1 MKAFPKELLSPTERR
16 LFEKLNT
23 PEKIQDY
30 LITLP
35 MNDTDSVQSVRR
47 SIIAEKVHCFE
58 GALFAAAVLW
68 YHGAQPLLLDFRT
81 TSDDVDHVVALFK
94 RENLWGAISATHHSV
109 LRYRDPIY
117 KSLREI
123 ALSYF
128 HEYFLNSGVKTLRK
142 HSTKPFS
149 LLPYGHSWLFDDQ
162 ELYDIGADL
171 DDAPH
176 TDIAPINVMKKL
188 RKADLV
194 EREAGE
200 LTSKPANKKPFSI

>member
-1 MKAFPKELLSPTERR
+1 MKAFPASLLNPEERR
-16 LFEKLNT
+16 LFEKLHT

-30 LITLP
+30 LMTLP
-35 MNDTDSVQSVRR
+35 MNNADSVQSVRR
-47 SIIAEKVHCFE
+47 SIAAEKVHCFE

-68 YHGAQPLLLDFRT
+68 YHGEQPLLLDFRT

-94 RENLWGAISATHHSV
+94 RDNLWGAISATHHSV

-117 KSLREI
+117 KNMREI

-128 HEYFLNSGVKTLRK
+128 HEYFLNSGVKTMRR

-149 LLPYGHSWLFDDQ
+149 LLTYGHSWLFDDE

-176 TDIAPINVMKKL
+176 TDIAPKHALKKL

-194 EREAGE
+194 EREASE
-200 LTSKPANKKPFSI
+200 LMSKPLS